1 MKKIRTDLC
10 IGTSTGIYFIFQVKW
25 KHDVDGDFGIK

>member
-10 IGTSTGIYFIFQVKW
+10 IGTGIYFIFQVKW